1 LLVAGG
7 ILNQLLGFLG
17 LPLSVW
23 VGGALLALGLNM
35 LVGGDLV
42 VAARDKPFST
52 RAKVSRAVLEVSS
65 GLSDV
70 QVRSSNS
77 FERLASVRAGSGA
90 NPAFEVVDGVA
101 RLRIAPRLRWLS
113 GAGTWRAMLATN
125 VLWDVSATSA
135 LGHLDFDLS
144 DVRVDR
150 VSVKSD
156 LGSARVTCPRRGRP
170 VLELETSTGDLDV
183 ILPPGVGA
191 RVRLKLGRLANVD
204 LDGGDFE
211 RLDAHTLVTRNVEE
225 ADTVAEIALRV
236 WAGEVSVR
244 QL

>member
-1 LLVAGG
+1 
-7 ILNQLLGFLG
+7 
-17 LPLSVW
+17 
-23 VGGALLALGLNM
+23 M
-35 LVGGDLV
+35 
-42 VAARDKPFST
+42 
-52 RAKVSRAVLEVSS
+52 LEVTS

-70 QVRSSNS
+70 QVRASNS

-90 NPAFEVVDGVA
+90 SPAFEVVDGVA

-125 VLWDVSATSA
+125 VLWDVSANSA
-135 LGHLDFDLS
+135 LGHLDFDLR

-156 LGSARVTCPRRGRP
+156 LGGARVTCPRRGRP
-170 VLELETSTGDLDV
+170 VLELETSLGDLDV
-183 ILPPGVGA
+183 ILPRGVAA

-204 LDGGDFE
+204 LDEGDFE
-211 RLDAHTLVTRNVEE
+211 RLDANTLVTRNVEV

-236 WAGEVSVR
+236 WAGEARVR